1 MTKQEYIDYWLEGAT
16 RDWQATQSLTA
27 SSSRH
32 TLVFAHWTLEKLS
45 KALWVQ
51 HNQDIPPT
59 TDTVATILA
68 DTPFLLTPAQRLFT
82 QHLEAAHDEVLEPDP
97 EHPLQLQETTQELL
111 DQAVALRELLFEALH
126 PVIR

>member
-1 MTKQEYIDYWLEGAT
+1 MTRQDYIDYWREGAT
-16 RDWQATQSLTA
+16 RDWQAAQALAAPAYRTSA
-27 SSSRH
+27 
-32 TLVFAHWTLEKLS
+32 LVFAHWTLEKLS

-68 DTPFLLTPAQRLFT
+68 DTPFRLTPAQRRFT

-97 EHPLQLQETTQELL
+97 KQPLQLQETTQELL

-126 PVIR
+126 SVA

>member
-1 MTKQEYIDYWLEGAT
+1 MTKQEYIDYWLEGAVG
-16 RDWQATQSLTA
+16 DWHATQSLTA

-32 TLVFAHWTLEKLS
+32 ALVFAHWTLEKLS

-59 TDTVATILA
+59 TDTVTTILT
-68 DTPFLLTPAQRLFT
+68 DTPFPLTSAQRLFT

-97 EHPLQLQETTQELL
+97 AQPLQLPETTQELL
-111 DQAVALRELLFEALH
+111 DQAGTLREQLLEALR
-126 PVIR
+126 PVVR